1 MNLTR
6 DEIPVE
12 QITCTDTLGPALY
25 KFSLAGN
32 KLQTIPE
39 PLIVKL
45 TGLRELDLSQCDLH
59 SVPEKWNL
67 PSLKKLILSHNR
79 IHIMNKPAANLIY
92 NMILYKHHKQLNYN
106 I

>member
-1 MNLTR
+1 MNLSR

-12 QITCTDTLGPALY
+12 QITFTDTLGPALY

-79 IHIMNKPAANLIY
+79 IQKFLSAVSKKAVRCAGVMVEY
-92 NMILYKHHKQLNYN
+92 F
-106 I
+106 